1 MKKYGNDFE
10 KFITKLRK
18 VIRNFGEKTG
28 FSFENMTVSVE
39 DNDREETQEIIEF
52 PVNNLLFD
60 YMEGKINDLTKTLR
74 TEIEIVKKFGLY
86 TDSGFLQEYEK
97 VKSNMVIRLHNI
109 TRDSKLLEN
118 AIYNIRGDIALTVY
132 WRADSGNTR
141 FFMRMPKRV
150 IGLWHL
156 SQEKMIQDA
165 LNNTMLISPPQ
176 KYDVLN
182 WLTGQKYTCDID
194 SASGWDNGPLGSCI
208 STEEITFG
216 AVAIFFPGIAEKI
229 ADIYNGDFYFAFPTQ
244 HEVMVHNIEKT
255 DPEMIK
261 KSISHLTSDRSED
274 FLSYHVFRFFR
285 RTGEVEVI
293 S

>member
-1 MKKYGNDFE
+1 MKKYSNDLE
-10 KFITKLRK
+10 ELIMKLRK
-18 VIRNFGEKTG
+18 VIRNSREEKGFLCENLTVPTDNAGEK
-28 FSFENMTVSVE
+28 
-39 DNDREETQEIIEF
+39 TQEIIEF

-60 YMEGKINDLTKTLR
+60 YMDGKINDLTKTLR

-86 TDSGFLQEYEK
+86 IDSGSLQEYDK

-109 TRDSKLLEN
+109 ARDSKLLEN

-165 LNNTMLISPPQ
+165 LNNTMLISPPK

-182 WLTGQKYTCDID
+182 WLTGQEYIRDID

-216 AVAIFFPGIAEKI
+216 AVAIFLPGIAEKI
-229 ADIYNGDFYFAFPTQ
+229 ADIYNGDFYFAFPSQ
-244 HEVMVHNIEKT
+244 HAVMVHNIETT

-261 KSISHLTSDRSED
+261 NSISHLTSDRGED

-285 RTGEVEVI
+285 RTGEVEMI

>member
-1 MKKYGNDFE
+1 MKKYSNDFE

-18 VIRNFGEKTG
+18 VIRNVGEKTG

-60 YMEGKINDLTKTLR
+60 YMEGKIN
-74 TEIEIVKKFGLY
+74 
-86 TDSGFLQEYEK
+86 
-97 VKSNMVIRLHNI
+97 
-109 TRDSKLLEN
+109 
-118 AIYNIRGDIALTVY
+118 
-132 WRADSGNTR
+132 
-141 FFMRMPKRV
+141 
-150 IGLWHL
+150 
-156 SQEKMIQDA
+156 
-165 LNNTMLISPPQ
+165 
-176 KYDVLN
+176 
-182 WLTGQKYTCDID
+182 
-194 SASGWDNGPLGSCI
+194 
-208 STEEITFG
+208 
-216 AVAIFFPGIAEKI
+216 
-229 ADIYNGDFYFAFPTQ
+229 DFYFAFPTQ